1 VDIEIFGGSRRRR
14 HNRQARM
21 VVVVTAICMIAG
33 AMASAFAVSL
43 ATRGSGP
50 SLANFNLSSVPYPVR

>member
-1 VDIEIFGGSRRRR
+1 VDIEILGGSRRRR
-14 HNRQARM
+14 RNREARM

-43 ATRGSGP
+43 ATRGSTP
-50 SLANFNLSSVPYPVR
+50 SFANFSLNSVPYPVR